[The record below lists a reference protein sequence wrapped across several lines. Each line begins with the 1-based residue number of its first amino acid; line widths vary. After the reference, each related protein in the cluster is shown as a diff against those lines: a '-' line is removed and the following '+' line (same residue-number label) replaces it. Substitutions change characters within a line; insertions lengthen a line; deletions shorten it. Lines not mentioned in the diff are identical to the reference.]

1 MTTSCCI
8 FRIIQQHF
16 KNTLDSN
23 IFFKVSESQLW
34 KLEDKMLKN
43 KEGLVQSDDLWNFK
57 TQKDGLIYIENA
69 SKTKVLTPT
78 NDNQVDLEDFDKDKA
93 EQLWKKGVPDSEG
106 YFIIESSVMPVS
118 VQVPKVITACSEN
131 GLEMKHLKHLNKN
144 QLKNFLLERT
154 VDGATLKRNHKYFY
168 QVQAQMEVTGFSET
182 LFVV

>member
-1 MTTSCCI
+1 
-8 FRIIQQHF
+8 
-16 KNTLDSN
+16 
-23 IFFKVSESQLW
+23 
-34 KLEDKMLKN
+34 MLKN
-43 KEGLVQSDDLWNFK
+43 KEGLVQSDDFWIFK
-57 TQKDGLIYIENA
+57 PQRDGLICIENI
-69 SKTKVLTPT
+69 SKTKVLTPRK
-78 NDNQVDLEDFDKDKA
+78 DNQVDLEDFEEGKA

-118 VQVPKVITACSEN
+118 VPVPRVITASSES

-154 VDGATLKRNHKYFY
+154 DDGATLKRNHKYFY